1 MSETSCFECNQSKKI
16 LFLSVLGE
24 GGRACLVC
32 VCVGR
37 RGEFFFCVLG
47 EGGRAGLVCVCVGR
61 EGGVFFCVL
70 GEEGTAGLGR
80 SCFVKFIYCNVIE

>member
-1 MSETSCFECNQSKKI
+1 MC
-16 LFLSVLGE
+16 
-24 GGRACLVC
+24 R
-32 VCVGR
+32 CVGR
-37 RGEFFFCVLG
+37 EGEGWLSVYVCGERGGEFFFCVLG
-47 EGGRAGLVCVCVGR
+47 ERGRAGLVCVCVGR